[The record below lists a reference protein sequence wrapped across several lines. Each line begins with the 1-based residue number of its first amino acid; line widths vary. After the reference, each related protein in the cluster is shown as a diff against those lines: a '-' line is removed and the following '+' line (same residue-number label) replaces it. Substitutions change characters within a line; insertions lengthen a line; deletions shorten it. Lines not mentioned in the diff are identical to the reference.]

1 MAPTTTGPAPKSGRF
16 PRTTTPLAPAL
27 APPTVIPP
35 ALEIWAPDPRPGAS
49 D

>member
-1 MAPTTTGPAPKSGRF
+1 MAPTTTGPAPKAGSF
-16 PRTTTPLAPAL
+16 PRTTTPQAPAL
-27 APPTVIPP
+27 APPAVIPP